1 MQEVSGMADQGLWKK
16 VHKTPELVHADA
28 VVVVDVQHVN
38 HVLAVLYADRQPQL
52 AHGPG
57 LHAVDLEVSQSQ

>member
-1 MQEVSGMADQGLWKK
+1 MQQVSGMAYEGLWKE
-16 VHKTPELVHADA
+16 VHETPELVHADA

-57 LHAVDLEVSQSQ
+57 LHPVRSDISHTV